1 MSDLTPADQLPAAQS
16 PADDRGA
23 IDGERLFRT
32 DDSSRNNTVSFN
44 PFAFRSHRMSVAE
57 IEAQLSE
64 EERAG
69 LELVRET
76 GGIHQSDFWKEL
88 DVSSRQGSRIVETLA
103 EYGLIQ
109 REDAV
114 YNGHNTYFLS
124 PAPRDLD
131 FTLLMAGDMLSPY
144 IGEEDVNARSDSFSQ
159 WIMNLAYEE
168 YD

>member
-1 MSDLTPADQLPAAQS
+1 
-16 PADDRGA
+16 
-23 IDGERLFRT
+23 
-32 DDSSRNNTVSFN
+32 
-44 PFAFRSHRMSVAE
+44 MSVAE